1 MKVLLCCILL
11 SFWVPAWGQNQSS
24 SDEKAKSRK
33 AEDFICEIRPREIAP
48 GEVAVLQWSIKG
60 ATKVVVQE
68 APDSH
73 ISALRVIGEFEGAT
87 GKLEVRPKESTTYVI
102 LCEGSTTYVCAST
115 SVRVRVKPQ

>member
-1 MKVLLCCILL
+1 M
-11 SFWVPAWGQNQSS
+11 GQTPSS
-24 SDEKAKSRK
+24 RAEQTKSRK
-33 AEDFICEIRPREIAP
+33 AEEFICEIRPREIAP

-60 ATKVVVQE
+60 ATKVVIQE

-73 ISALRVIGEFEGAT
+73 ISGLRVIGEFEGAS